1 MSGDSDDSVVLDLP
15 VSEDSLRIARSH
27 TWYPVTK
34 DFNKVFYAC
43 LKVVGITSSEAHS
56 AIADLSRF
64 KGRPIL
70 SAPQVR
76 GAYGY
81 EKGVFTD
88 KGRFDR
94 GVLKRVRSDISVL
107 VDAGLVAADGGSGS
121 SRMLAGGV
129 IDTELWGQMYADAIS
144 KSEHLPDQAVIDREF
159 GWVFANLMRWPTFD
173 TAPSKGAVNSWL
185 IMHMPGN
192 GSLLNDFV
200 KTQWTRRLSSRP
212 LKETIRDPAL
222 SVDDTR
228 GSDADA
234 AVEDTTEEMA
244 DRLEQDLV
252 EGS

>member
-1 MSGDSDDSVVLDLP
+1 MSGDSDDYDLP
-15 VSEDSLRIARSH
+15 VSEDSLRVGRSH

-43 LKVVGITSSEAHS
+43 LKVVGITSIEAQS
-56 AIADLSRF
+56 AIASLGRF

-88 KGRFDR
+88 RGRFD
-94 GVLKRVRSDISVL
+94 GHVLERVRSDISVL
-107 VDAGLVAADGGSGS
+107 VDAGLVAADGGAGS

-129 IDTELWGQMYADAIS
+129 IDDALWGQMYVDAIS

-212 LKETIRDPAL
+212 LKETIRVPGL

-228 GSDADA
+228 GLDADA
-234 AVEDTTEEMA
+234 AAEHTADEIA

-252 EGS
+252 EGT